1 MYIPNYGSRFNFKTC
16 QIYSG
21 LRKKLFKS
29 IDRKFL
35 EFKNTFFM
43 KWKVIAWTGWD
54 PLQLTA
60 HLYFVLFSLIHREA
74 KIHTAFL

>member
-16 QIYSG
+16 QIYIG

-29 IDRKFL
+29 IDGKFL
-35 EFKNTFFM
+35 ELNTFFM
-43 KWKVIAWTGWD
+43 KMQSHSLDRLRPTSVDCK
-54 PLQLTA
+54 
-60 HLYFVLFSLIHREA
+60 FVFCPFFAVHREA